1 MKFESTLD
9 QTQTL
14 SLPYKIGVGIVVFN
28 RKGQVWTGR
37 RQPKWAAENS
47 AFIWQMP
54 QGGLLEN
61 EDPLEAAY
69 RELEE
74 ETGISSVEILAEMG
88 PWLSYE
94 LPSDLLG
101 IALKG
106 RYSGQRQ
113 KWFAMRFWGD
123 DSEIDIR
130 PQNGRKAE
138 FDRWRWRSLQEL
150 PEIAISYKKPMYTE
164 LARVFSRFATPQLF

>member
-1 MKFESTLD
+1 MKFETSLEQSHSLT
-9 QTQTL
+9 
-14 SLPYKIGVGIVVFN
+14 LPYKIGVGIVVFN

-47 AFIWQMP
+47 SFIWQMP
-54 QGGLLEN
+54 QGGLLQN
-61 EDPLEAAY
+61 EDPLDAAY

-74 ETGISSVEILAEMG
+74 ETGISNVEVLAEIGHWM
-88 PWLSYE
+88 SYD
-94 LPSDLLG
+94 LPPDLMG

-123 DSEIDIR
+123 DSEIDIG
-130 PQNGRKAE
+130 PKNGRKAE
-138 FDRWRWRSLQEL
+138 FDRWKWRAIQEL
-150 PEIAISYKKPMYTE
+150 PEIAIPYKKDMYTE
-164 LARVFSRFATPQLF
+164 IARVFGRFATP

>member
-1 MKFESTLD
+1 
-9 QTQTL
+9 
-14 SLPYKIGVGIVVFN
+14 
-28 RKGQVWTGR
+28 
-37 RQPKWAAENS
+37 
-47 AFIWQMP
+47 MP

-61 EDPLEAAY
+61 EDPLDAAY

-74 ETGISSVEILAEMG
+74 ETGIKNVELLAEMG
-88 PWLSYE
+88 PWLSYD
-94 LPSDLLG
+94 LPPDLLG

-130 PQNGRKAE
+130 PKNGRKAE
-138 FDRWRWRSLQEL
+138 FDRWRWRPLLEL
-150 PEIAISYKKPMYTE
+150 PHIAITYKKNMYSE
-164 LARVFSRFATPQLF
+164 LARVFERFATAYHF